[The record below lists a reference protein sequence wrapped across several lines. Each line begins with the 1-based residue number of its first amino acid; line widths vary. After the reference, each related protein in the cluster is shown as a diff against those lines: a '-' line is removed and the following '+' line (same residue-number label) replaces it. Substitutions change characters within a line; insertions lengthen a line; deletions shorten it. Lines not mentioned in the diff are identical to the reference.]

1 MKEDLP
7 SASFGQQVALVGL
20 RTLIGWHFFYEGYVK
35 LLHPAWSRDG
45 QPLPPWTSAG
55 YLKTATGP
63 LAGVFHSISDATWL
77 GRFDVV
83 VALLLVLI
91 GASLLLGLLTQTGC
105 TGALVMLSI
114 FYVSAIPLGLSD
126 ARAEGSYLI
135 VNKNLIELAAVV
147 TLLVF
152 QTGCI
157 AGLDGWWTRSLE
169 MRTERRERRSA
180 SIAT

>member
-1 MKEDLP
+1 M
-7 SASFGQQVALVGL
+7 GT
-20 RTLIGWHFFYEGYVK
+20 RRR
-35 LLHPAWSRDG
+35 SRA
-45 QPLPPWTSAG
+45 Q
-55 YLKTATGP
+55 
-63 LAGVFHSISDATWL
+63 
-77 GRFDVV
+77 
-83 VALLLVLI
+83 
-91 GASLLLGLLTQTGC
+91 
-105 TGALVMLSI
+105 GALVMLSI

-157 AGLDGWWTRSLE
+157 AGLDGWWTRSQE

-180 SIAT
+180 SVAT

>member
-1 MKEDLP
+1 VDVGRVPQDRNRTARRSVPLDFRRDL
-7 SASFGQQVALVGL
+7 
-20 RTLIGWHFFYEGYVK
+20 
-35 LLHPAWSRDG
+35 
-45 QPLPPWTSAG
+45 
-55 YLKTATGP
+55 
-63 LAGVFHSISDATWL
+63 L

-91 GASLLLGLLTQTGC
+91 GASLLLGLFTQTGC

-157 AGLDGWWTRSLE
+157 AVSMGGGLV
-169 MRTERRERRSA
+169 RRRCEQSGA
-180 SIAT
+180 SDEARA